1 MFHDDRKISLPYRPH
16 HRNAETGGFRQG
28 MCRLHEGVLQDNGRF
43 CRVNTQNVYGRLHSC
58 GQVAKAACTG
68 RKAIH
73 RVVRMCQRCRPSGN
87 GRGADSAAR
96 GKASRT
102 ILGDRAVHHGILG
115 FAGRVVAGEGPISQ
129 HTSGYCTV
137 VDMR

>member
-16 HRNAETGGFRQG
+16 HRNTETGGFRQG

-43 CRVNTQNVYGRLHSC
+43 GRVDTQTVYGRLHGC
-58 GQVAKAACTG
+58 GQVAKAACTF
-68 RKAIH
+68 RQEVH
-73 RVVRMCQRCRPSGN
+73 RVVRMDQRCRPSGN
-87 GRGADSAAR
+87 GRGADSAAC
-96 GKASRT
+96 GKVPRP

-115 FAGRVVAGEGPISQ
+115 FTGRVVAREGPISQ
-129 HTSGYCTV
+129 HASGYCTA